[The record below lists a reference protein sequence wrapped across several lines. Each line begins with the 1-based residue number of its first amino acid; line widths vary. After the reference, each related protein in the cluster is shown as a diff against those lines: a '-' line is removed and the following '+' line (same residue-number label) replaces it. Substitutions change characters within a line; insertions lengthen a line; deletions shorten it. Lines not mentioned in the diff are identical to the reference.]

1 VSETQRLDAV
11 HRYDILDTP
20 PDRSFDRIT
29 AIAARLLSV
38 PIAIISIVDHDRI
51 WFKSHHGLELEQTT
65 RDPGLCASCVLQD
78 APWIVTDAEADVRLL
93 TNPLVA
99 GDFALRSYLG
109 IPLRTHDGFNLGT
122 LCVLDFALRTPA
134 EGDIATLTDLASVVM
149 DELELRLSSRRAIT
163 GYRNELIRSEHRE
176 ERIRGLLRELAHRS
190 KNLLAVV
197 QAMANQTASG
207 STSVGDY
214 VGRLSA
220 RIQGR
225 ARTHDLILDD
235 DWRGVTL
242 EDLAALQIGPFLAPT
257 QRLRHRGPRVILAP
271 PAAQT
276 IGLALHEL
284 AVNALRYGS
293 LSAPSG
299 GLDVSWS
306 IDAPGSGARLRL
318 TWREDNGP
326 PVHPPSRQGFGHVIL
341 ERITAQ
347 ALAGEASWSFQP
359 EGVTWLLDVPASTS
373 VLSFG

>member
-78 APWIVTDAEADVRLL
+78 APWIVTDAAADVRSL

>member
-1 VSETQRLDAV
+1 MSENQRLDAV
-11 HRYDILDTP
+11 RRYDILDTA
-20 PDRSFDRIT
+20 PDRSLDRIT
-29 AIAARLLSV
+29 AIAARLLKV
-38 PIAIISIVDHDRI
+38 PIAIISIVDRDRV

-78 APWIVTDAEADVRLL
+78 APWIVTDAEADVRSL

-122 LCVLDFALRTPA
+122 LCVLDFAPRAPA

-220 RIQGR
+220 RIQGL

-242 EDLAALQIGPFLAPT
+242 EELAALQIGPFLAPT
-257 QRLRHRGPRVILAP
+257 QRLRHTGPRVILAP

-347 ALAGEASWSFQP
+347 ALAGEASWLFQP